1 MIPSNDNIYECPK
14 CGHYLRN
21 GALASGNT
29 SRGTV
34 YSDGKSI
41 YPMLP
46 DYPDLTKCKKCDNIF
61 WLNDLVKIG
70 EDDCAWWEKSN
81 SKWAN
86 VEYAEFL
93 GIKDLF
99 RALEISKPE
108 KEKNIRIWIW
118 WAFNDRIRDGG
129 KELFIGRCP
138 KLSDLV
144 NFKPR
149 IKNIFSHITLFFKRF
164 VTPSFIEVDDKDLW
178 EQNCKALLNMLGTDN
193 IHEKF
198 MKIELYRNL
207 GEFEKCID
215 LIESINVSDVEK
227 KDLEWIID
235 LIFQL
240 LFQAE
245 KKDSLVFITS
255 KW

>member
-61 WLNDLVKIG
+61 WLSELEKIG

-99 RALEISKPE
+99 RALEISKPK

-129 KELFIGRCP
+129 NEM
-138 KLSDLV
+138 
-144 NFKPR
+144 
-149 IKNIFSHITLFFKRF
+149 
-164 VTPSFIEVDDKDLW
+164 FIEVDDKDLW
-178 EQNCKALLNMLGTDN
+178 KQNCKALLNMLGDN
-193 IHEKF
+193 IYEKF
-198 MKIELYRNL
+198 MKIKLYFKALFNMLGAENINEKFIKIELYRNL

-227 KDLEWIID
+227 RDLEWVRD
-235 LIFQL
+235 LKDQMKNK
-240 LFQAE
+240 AE